1 MGAWRQLTR
10 GVHRLVDRTAPDREV
25 ADEVEHYLAQA
36 AEAHEAAGLTPAEA
50 LRAARLE
57 LGGVTGVQ
65 EQVRGYGWENAVETL
80 AADLR
85 YAVRRLARAPG
96 FTIVA
101 TLTLALGIGATTA
114 IYSAVRPVLFEP
126 LPYPE
131 PGRLAAIWDVGDDGA
146 RVDATF
152 GTFTELVARSR
163 SFDALSV
170 MKTWQP
176 TLVGTAEPER
186 LTGQRVSWAFFRVLG
201 VPPMLGAA
209 FQASDDR
216 PDGGRSVIL
225 GYGLW
230 RRRFAA
236 DSSIIGRTVRLD
248 GDDHLVVGVMPPDFE
263 NLLAPDAELY
273 APLQYDMT
281 QGRAWGHHLRL
292 IGRVRPDANLE
303 TARRELTA
311 IAGSPVAELPRASW
325 AALEHGLT
333 VTSLQHDLTRSVRP
347 ALLAMLGAVALVLVI
362 ACVNVTNLLL
372 VRGAQ
377 RRGEFAL
384 RAALGAAQGRL
395 RRQLL
400 TESLLL
406 AAVGG
411 VTGMVVAVVGLRALV
426 ALAPPGLP
434 RAGAIGV
441 DGEVFAVGLGLTTLI
456 GLVVGLLPARQ
467 ASGGPHQDLQ
477 HASPRAGGAHR
488 ARGALVVA
496 EVGLA
501 LVLLVSSGLLLRS
514 LQRLFAEDSGIDAAN
529 LFTMQIQAAGH
540 RLDDDSTTHRFF
552 AEALEAVRRV
562 PGVGAAAL
570 TSQLPL
576 SGDND
581 LYGVHFDPAPMDDP
595 GELRGSFRYAV
606 TPGYLETMGIP
617 LRQGRRFDA
626 RDRAGAP
633 LVAIISESMARRRF
647 QGADPLGARLRVG
660 DGPLYTVVGVAGD
673 VRQLSLDLSEAEA
686 VYLPS
691 DQWQFADRAM
701 SLVVR
706 RRGEVA
712 ELAPAI
718 RRAVWSV
725 DPEQA
730 VVRAASMEELVA
742 ASAADRRFALTV
754 FEVFAMAALALAAA
768 GIYGVLAGS
777 VAERTREIGVRAAL
791 GASRAAILAMV
802 LRQGL
807 ALTAVGVVFGVVG
820 AVLATQAI
828 AALLYGVPRLDPITY
843 LGVIALLVAV
853 GTAACSLPAWRAA
866 RVDPATTLRAE

>member
-1 MGAWRQLTR
+1 MDVWRQVAR
-10 GVHRLVDRTAPDREV
+10 GVRRLVDRAGPDREV
-25 ADEVEHYLAQA
+25 ADEVDHYLAQA
-36 AEAHEAAGLTPAEA
+36 AAAHEAAGLAPTEA

-57 LGGVTGVQ
+57 LGGVTGVR
-65 EQVRGYGWENAVETL
+65 EQVRGYGWETAVETL
-80 AADLR
+80 AADVR
-85 YAVRRLARAPG
+85 YAARRLVGAPG
-96 FTIVA
+96 FTVVA

-126 LPYPE
+126 LPYTAPD
-131 PGRLAAIWDVGDDGA
+131 RIAAIWDVGDDGA
-146 RVDATF
+146 HLDATF
-152 GTFTELVARSR
+152 GTYTELGARSR
-163 SFDALSV
+163 SFEALAV

-186 LTGQRVSWAFFRVLG
+186 LTGQRVTWEFFRVLG
-201 VPPMLGAA
+201 VAPMLGAP

-216 PDGGRSVIL
+216 PDGGRTVIL
-225 GYGLW
+225 GYALW

-236 DSSIIGRTVRLD
+236 DSSIIGRSVRLD
-248 GDDHLVVGVMPPDFE
+248 GDDYLVAGVMPPDFE
-263 NLLAPDAELY
+263 NVLAPEAELY

-292 IGRVRPDANLE
+292 IGRVRADASLD
-303 TARRELTA
+303 AAGRELAA
-311 IAGSPVAELPRASW
+311 IAGSPVAELPRAPW

-333 VTSLQHDLTRSVRP
+333 VTPLQYDLTRSVRP
-347 ALLAMLGAVALVLVI
+347 ALLAILGAVALVLVI

-384 RAALGAAQGRL
+384 RAALGAGQGRL
-395 RRQLL
+395 RQQLL

-411 VTGMVVAVVGLRALV
+411 VAGMAVAVVGLRALV

-434 RAGAIGV
+434 RVGAIGV

-456 GLVVGLLPARQ
+456 GLLVGLLPARQ
-467 ASGGPHQDLQ
+467 ASGGPQRDLQ

-501 LVLLVSSGLLLRS
+501 LVLLVGSGLLLRS
-514 LQRLFAEDSGIDAAN
+514 LERLFAEDSGIDAPG
-529 LFTMQIQAAGH
+529 LLSMQVQVAGH
-540 RLDDDSTTHRFF
+540 RLDDDTTAQRFF
-552 AEALEAVRRV
+552 SEALAAVRQV
-562 PGVGAAAL
+562 PGIRAAAL

-581 LYGVHFDPAPMDDP
+581 LYGVHFDPAPIDDP
-595 GELRGSFRYAV
+595 GELRGSYRYAV
-606 TPGYLETMGIP
+606 TPGYLETMGIA
-617 LRQGRRFDA
+617 LRRGRRFLA
-626 RDRAGAP
+626 SDRAGAP

-647 QGADPLGARLRVG
+647 QGADPLGARLRIG
-660 DGPLYTVVGVAGD
+660 EGPLYTVVGVVGD
-673 VRQLSLDLSEAEA
+673 VRQISLDLSEAEA
-686 VYLPS
+686 VYVPS
-691 DQWQFADRAM
+691 DQWQFTDRAM

-706 RRGEVA
+706 GRGDVA

-730 VVRAASMEELVA
+730 VVRAVTMDELVA
-742 ASAADRRFALTV
+742 GSAADRRFALTV
-754 FEVFAMAALALAAA
+754 FEVFALAALALAAA

-777 VAERTREIGVRAAL
+777 VAERTREIGVRSAL

-807 ALTAVGVVFGVVG
+807 TLTGVGVAFGVVG
-820 AVLATQAI
+820 ALLATQAI

-853 GTAACSLPAWRAA
+853 GTAACMLPAWRAA